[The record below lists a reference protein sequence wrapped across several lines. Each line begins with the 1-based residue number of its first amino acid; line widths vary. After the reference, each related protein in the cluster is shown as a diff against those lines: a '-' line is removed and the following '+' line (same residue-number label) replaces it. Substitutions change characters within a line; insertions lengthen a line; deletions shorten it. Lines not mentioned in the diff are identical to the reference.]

1 MVKKK
6 EEAHFLA
13 SIFWTVLKIK
23 IRMGSKIRRNG
34 PTPEERTRRQI
45 KNSMISLGS
54 SVHLRDYTG
63 QKMIYR
69 VLEGL
74 RMRQEIKQD
83 IIDTG
88 LWVRRIQERFRSYW

>member
-63 QKMIYR
+63 
-69 VLEGL
+69 
-74 RMRQEIKQD
+74 
-83 IIDTG
+83 
-88 LWVRRIQERFRSYW
+88 

>member
-1 MVKKK
+1 MSKWYRAILVHKAATKIRADMVKKK

-63 QKMIYR
+63 
-69 VLEGL
+69 
-74 RMRQEIKQD
+74 
-83 IIDTG
+83 
-88 LWVRRIQERFRSYW
+88 